1 MGKLAHMTK
10 PRHTTGIVPPMTIG
24 IRCLM
29 ARLHAGLEQTELAE
43 LTGLSRTTI
52 GNYEKGRVEPRRAG
66 LISIAFA
73 TGVDLGWLE
82 TGKTP
87 VQNDPD
93 GGVQWALRGSNPGP
107 ADKGSPVADLP
118 VGA

>member
-1 MGKLAHMTK
+1 MTK
-10 PRHTTGIVPPMTIG
+10 AFDAGRVPEWTAAD
-24 IRCLM
+24 R
-29 ARLHAGLEQTELAE
+29 ARKARETAGLNQGELAE
-43 LTGLSRTTI
+43 RMGVARSTVQRIEQG
-52 GNYEKGRVEPRRAG
+52 VAEPRRTL
-66 LISIAFA
+66 LISWSFA
-73 TGVDLGWLE
+73 TGFDLAWLE

-93 GGVQWALRGSNPGP
+93 GGVGWAHRDSNPGP